1 MTRDDII
8 LHIEAVLLAA
18 GRPVRIEELL
28 AIFNGHEDPPDRKTI
43 RAAVEDLAERWRDH
57 SLELSEVASGFRA
70 QIRQEFA
77 SSVSVL
83 RHERPTRYS
92 RALMETLALIV
103 YRQPV
108 SRGQIEEIRGVGVSN
123 SIIKTLVEHDWI
135 RVVGHREAPGR
146 PALYGTTKHFLDSFN
161 LKSLSALPPL
171 GDIKDIEDAPADLF
185 AGLDEAMLD
194 DPQSDDTQAEGD
206 SKEPVA
212 DGDSSSVMGAESGVD
227 PETGSE
233 DSEPGESVPEENAP
247 VGIDISVDA
256 AEALSDSDEA
266 PEPEG
271 DGEGRGGE
279 VEVEFE
285 SEGGV
290 ESEAGSDDSEPEEN
304 ASEGIDIS
312 ADADESLSDSDE
324 VSEPEEDGEGRGG
337 EVDVEPEPEGGSG
350 SEDGIDSE
358 GEDNLNGESDE
369 SDANESESEDD
380 TDRNDDSRQSEA
392 PDFEEPTQTNPA
404 ATDEPSR

>member
-28 AIFNGHEDPPDRKTI
+28 AIFNGHEDPPDRK
-43 RAAVEDLAERWRDH
+43 AVREAVADLAERWRDR

-77 SSVSVL
+77 TSVSVL

-161 LKSLSALPPL
+161 LKNLSALPPL
-171 GDIKDIEDAPADLF
+171 GDIKEIEDAPVDLF

-194 DPQSDDTQAEGD
+194 DPQSEAEEEG
-206 SKEPVA
+206 KEPPSERGVPLA
-212 DGDSSSVMGAESGVD
+212 GGAEPGAES
-227 PETGSE
+227 
-233 DSEPGESVPEENAP
+233 DSEEPGSQENAP
-247 VGIDISVDA
+247 
-256 AEALSDSDEA
+256 
-266 PEPEG
+266 EG
-271 DGEGRGGE
+271 
-279 VEVEFE
+279 
-285 SEGGV
+285 
-290 ESEAGSDDSEPEEN
+290 A
-304 ASEGIDIS
+304 DIS
-312 ADADESLSDSDE
+312 A
-324 VSEPEEDGEGRGG
+324 P
-337 EVDVEPEPEGGSG
+337 
-350 SEDGIDSE
+350 
-358 GEDNLNGESDE
+358 DE
-369 SDANESESEDD
+369 SDAGEATASGGDEEGRAADDEGEPEGVDDSEHGDDPESEDD
-380 TDRNDDSRQSEA
+380 SRQDDATAEPEHEIPSSADESTVA
-392 PDFEEPTQTNPA
+392 PEDEGESPEPQESAQEESAQREPPT
-404 ATDEPSR
+404 TDEPGG